1 MRSSFCGWYLY
12 LKNSASD
19 LRNIKYVMITRDKKS
34 FLMFVFGRFKRP
46 AAQKEKK
53 INGTMNI
60 TMNHK

>member
-1 MRSSFCGWYLY
+1 M
-12 LKNSASD
+12 KNSASD